1 MQRCCPKTLL
11 VGLTDKDIVTWQK
24 ETYPSLIKEAI
35 EIISPQGGESYQ
47 IGETISTTP
56 DNILTKNNIVVQK
69 KVTVTEQYKLKKVL
83 NGVVVVP
90 TEYKDNG
97 KIYQGSSTTTS
108 YTLNEN
114 AYDVTLTE
122 Q

>member
-1 MQRCCPKTLL
+1 MRRCCPRTPL

-24 ETYPSLIKEAI
+24 ETYPSLINEAI
-35 EIISPQGGESYQ
+35 EIVSPQEGESYQ
-47 IGETISTTP
+47 IGVTISTTP
-56 DNILTKNNIVVQK
+56 ENILTKNNIVVQK

-97 KIYQGSSTTTS
+97 QIYQGTSATTS

-114 AYDVTLTE
+114 VYDVNLLE
-122 Q
+122 I